1 MDIEAADTMGRRAL
15 HEAVHRGNRDVVK
28 VLLDAGADVNAR
40 GRSGQTPLT
49 WLAGRNGADVMLA
62 GLLMDA
68 GARADIAD
76 DDGWNAAQR
85 ATAAN
90 NLELLQVFAR
100 HRLRLDATDGTIP
113 PAIWIA
119 ADKGLTDAGR
129 ILLRGGASP
138 YVTWKGT
145 SAINLARQK
154 RNATLLALMQMR

>member
-1 MDIEAADTMGRRAL
+1 
-15 HEAVHRGNRDVVK
+15 RGNRDVVK

-129 ILLRGGASP
+129 ILLRGG
-138 YVTWKGT
+138 
-145 SAINLARQK
+145 
-154 RNATLLALMQMR
+154 